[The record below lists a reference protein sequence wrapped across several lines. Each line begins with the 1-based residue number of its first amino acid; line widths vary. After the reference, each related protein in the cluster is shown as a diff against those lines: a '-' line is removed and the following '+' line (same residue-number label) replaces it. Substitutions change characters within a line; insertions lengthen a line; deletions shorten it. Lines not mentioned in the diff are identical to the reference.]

1 MLRGIKYKETSI
13 LKKIYRD
20 FYLLQKNNINIV
32 QQNFEKPGYDSIWNK
47 KNLNKTKEY
56 IWIII
61 ILSKNPP
68 EFFIKGS
75 ILQMYKIES

>member
-32 QQNFEKPGYDSIWNK
+32 KQNLEKPGYHSIW
-47 KNLNKTKEY
+47 KNRNFE
-56 IWIII
+56 
-61 ILSKNPP
+61 
-68 EFFIKGS
+68 
-75 ILQMYKIES
+75 